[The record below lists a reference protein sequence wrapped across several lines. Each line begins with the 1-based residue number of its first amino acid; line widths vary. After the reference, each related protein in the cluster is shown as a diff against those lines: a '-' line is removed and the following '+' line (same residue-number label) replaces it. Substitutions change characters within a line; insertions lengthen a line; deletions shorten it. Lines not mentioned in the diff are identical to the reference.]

1 MSGAF
6 GVYSMDSRI
15 ISTIFLNV
23 FISTILMAKLVNQTG
38 VVGIIYRHYLP
49 TPDEN
54 DFESLSIGRDSR
66 HLW

>member
-23 FISTILMAKLVNQTG
+23 SISTKFRVKLVNQTG

-54 DFESLSIGRDSR
+54 GGEQF
-66 HLW
+66 